1 MQYMENITVTL
12 CVSILK
18 KYKHMHAR
26 RPAPTLGK
34 KKNYIR
40 VADNIDS
47 AKNIETYSQQDPQRR
62 KFKMHAEELI

>member
-18 KYKHMHAR
+18 KYNICTHAD
-26 RPAPTLGK
+26 PHPHWE

-47 AKNIETYSQQDPQRR
+47 GKTCETYAQQGPERR

>member
-18 KYKHMHAR
+18 KYKYTHAR
-26 RPAPTLGK
+26 RPAPTLE

-47 AKNIETYSQQDPQRR
+47 GKTCETYAQQGPERR
-62 KFKMHAEELI
+62 KCKMHAEELI